1 MDGIDFGNSLDWVQG
16 KVDPVLTEE
25 TGTPDEVKE
34 DAPLVVEPV
43 KPETSATPD
52 EPEKNADEPPAIPLV
67 DDLGGEDGA
76 RQLIPLVQ
84 VLQDVESDEKS
95 LGQKIESALAKMM
108 TPDQMFSLVWAH
120 YDKYGK
126 FLAEQYVQE
135 HPEFVT
141 ELGLVKAEA
150 ESQTDDDLFDEDE
163 ELSPR
168 EQKLRAELEQLK
180 GQVALVQQQNQ
191 QTETQKQQAAQATVT
206 RDAEQA
212 MFGTVVDR
220 TFQQLEGWTEPEM
233 QKAVRLAF
241 AEFNQDAEARALYQK
256 GVKYQ
261 ETKQDL
267 LKISQVKASQ
277 KFATY
282 LAEAVE
288 LVDAKR
294 AQAKPAEPLPPKRAE
309 IGSTTTTQ
317 STAPATES
325 DDGNLFD
332 KARLLAA
339 VENRL
344 RQKAANSR

>member
-1 MDGIDFGNSLDWVQG
+1 L
-16 KVDPVLTEE
+16 
-25 TGTPDEVKE
+25 
-34 DAPLVVEPV
+34 
-43 KPETSATPD
+43 
-52 EPEKNADEPPAIPLV
+52 
-67 DDLGGEDGA
+67 
-76 RQLIPLVQ
+76 
-84 VLQDVESDEKS
+84 
-95 LGQKIESALAKMM
+95 
-108 TPDQMFSLVWAH
+108 
-120 YDKYGK
+120 
-126 FLAEQYVQE
+126 
-135 HPEFVT
+135 
-141 ELGLVKAEA
+141 LVKAEA

-180 GQVALVQQQNQ
+180 GQVALVQQRSQ
-191 QTETQKQQAAQATVT
+191 QTEAQKLQAAQATVT

-241 AEFNQDAEARALYQK
+241 AEFNQDAEARTLYQK

-277 KFATY
+277 KFAAY

-317 STAPATES
+317 STAPSQAPASKVRMS
-325 DDGNLFD
+325 DQTGAASSAPSCMRA
-332 KARLLAA
+332 ARTAA
-339 VENRL
+339 GY
-344 RQKAANSR
+344 ASRSR

>member
-25 TGTPDEVKE
+25 TGTPDEIKE

-43 KPETSATPD
+43 KPETPATPD
-52 EPEKNADEPPAIPLV
+52 EPEEIADESPVIPLV

-108 TPDQMFSLVWAH
+108 TPDQMFSLVWTH

-126 FLAEQYVQE
+126 FMAEQYVQE

-180 GQVALVQQQNQ
+180 GQVALVQQQSQ
-191 QTETQKQQAAQATVT
+191 QTEAQKLQAAQATIT

-233 QKAVRLAF
+233 QKAVRLSYGPLVHHPKKI
-241 AEFNQDAEARALYQK
+241 DEAMQR
-256 GVKYQ
+256 V
-261 ETKQDL
+261 
-267 LKISQVKASQ
+267 
-277 KFATY
+277 
-282 LAEAVE
+282 
-288 LVDAKR
+288 
-294 AQAKPAEPLPPKRAE
+294 
-309 IGSTTTTQ
+309 GSFL
-317 STAPATES
+317 
-325 DDGNLFD
+325 G
-332 KARLLAA
+332 K
-339 VENRL
+339 
-344 RQKAANSR
+344 